1 MNCTR
6 RSPRRE
12 APAPTPATQD
22 APEAAESHAAPA
34 HAGVAPA
41 GQKGPCKAR
50 RRTGNACRNRR
61 PCRRRSLPPAAPAAA
76 ETEPASAP
84 EETAAAD
91 TPQTPEESAQALGQT
106 VASLNLR
113 CALSGILAA
122 ALLWAG
128 LVYEGIL
135 PAMAGLDPS
144 AAPAAF
150 MGANLLLLA
159 GALAVLL
166 QRAAGTACWGLVKAP
181 VL

>member
-1 MNCTR
+1 MP
-6 RSPRRE
+6 PR
-12 APAPTPATQD
+12 PM
-22 APEAAESHAAPA
+22 
-34 HAGVAPA
+34 
-41 GQKGPCKAR
+41 R
-50 RRTGNACRNRR
+50 RRAGGAKRPVQSPPQNRNACRNRR

-76 ETEPASAP
+76 ETEPASAAP

-135 PAMAGLDPS
+135 PAMAGLSP
-144 AAPAAF
+144 AVAPAAF

-159 GALAVLL
+159 GALAVSYSVLRDGLL
-166 QRAAGTACWGLVKAP
+166 GPGQGA